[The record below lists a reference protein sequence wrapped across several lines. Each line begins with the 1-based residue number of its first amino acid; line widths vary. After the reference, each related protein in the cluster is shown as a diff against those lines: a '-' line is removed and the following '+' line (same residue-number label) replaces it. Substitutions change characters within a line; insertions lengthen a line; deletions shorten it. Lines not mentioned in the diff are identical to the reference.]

1 MVVVVWVPEETVA
14 GAGAGAG
21 DVVVVVVTGFGGTG
35 TQEVRALGLEG
46 YDRDDGLDS
55 IRWW

>member
-1 MVVVVWVPEETVA
+1 MVVVVVWVPEETVA
-14 GAGAGAG
+14 GAGAG
-21 DVVVVVVTGFGGTG
+21 DVVVVVVVTGFGGTG